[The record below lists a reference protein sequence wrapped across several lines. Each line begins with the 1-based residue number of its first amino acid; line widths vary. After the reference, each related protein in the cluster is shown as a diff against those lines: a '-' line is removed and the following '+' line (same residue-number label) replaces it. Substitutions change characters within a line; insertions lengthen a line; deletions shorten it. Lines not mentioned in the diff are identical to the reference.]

1 MRSGRRIAIDVG
13 KVRLGIA
20 LCDQEGILAS
30 PLEAIKRASDTAD
43 TISALVELVSLHQA
57 VEVYVGEPLSLSGKE
72 TESTNDARM
81 IAVELARCLS
91 IPVRMIDERL
101 TTVTA
106 AAKLRA
112 AGINSRDSKSI
123 IDSASA
129 VEILESAL
137 NLEKSSGI
145 APGQLVGDHVGA

>member
-30 PLEAIKRASDTAD
+30 PLEAVKRASDTAD

-91 IPVRMIDERL
+91 IPVRMIDERF

-137 NLEKSSGI
+137 SLEKSSGI

>member
-30 PLEAIKRASDTAD
+30 PLEAVKRPSDTAD
-43 TISALVELVSLHQA
+43 TISGLVELVSLHQA

-72 TESTNDARM
+72 TESTNDSRM
-81 IAVELARCLS
+81 IAVELASCLS
-91 IPVRMIDERL
+91 IPVRMIDERF

-112 AGINSRDSKSI
+112 AGLSSRDSKSI

-137 NLEKSSGI
+137 SLEKSSGI

>member
-137 NLEKSSGI
+137 SLEKSSGI